1 MKLSLMKFHKIKNK
15 VNWVRAHCTRNE
27 RKRLVKIGKRALF
40 NVTWSLVF
48 KWGTPLGNPYNHD
61 DDDDDDDDTDDVELS
76 QTLTSIFLVQNI
88 HGIVGGELCLGDCLR
103 GKS

>member
-1 MKLSLMKFHKIKNK
+1 M
-15 VNWVRAHCTRNE
+15 
-27 RKRLVKIGKRALF
+27 
-40 NVTWSLVF
+40 F

-61 DDDDDDDDTDDVELS
+61 DDDDDDTDDVKLS

-88 HGIVGGELCLGDCLR
+88 HGIVGGELCLSDCLR

>member
-1 MKLSLMKFHKIKNK
+1 M
-15 VNWVRAHCTRNE
+15 
-27 RKRLVKIGKRALF
+27 
-40 NVTWSLVF
+40 F

-61 DDDDDDDDTDDVELS
+61 DDDDDTDDVKLS

-88 HGIVGGELCLGDCLR
+88 HGIVGGELCLSDCLR

>member
-1 MKLSLMKFHKIKNK
+1 MKFPKIWIK
-15 VNWVRAHCTRNE
+15 VNWV
-27 RKRLVKIGKRALF
+27 LSALF

-61 DDDDDDDDTDDVELS
+61 DDDDDDDDTDDVKLS

-88 HGIVGGELCLGDCLR
+88 HGIVGGELCLSDCLR
-103 GKS
+103 GKC

>member
-1 MKLSLMKFHKIKNK
+1 M
-15 VNWVRAHCTRNE
+15 
-27 RKRLVKIGKRALF
+27 
-40 NVTWSLVF
+40 F

-61 DDDDDDDDTDDVELS
+61 DDDDDTDDVKLS

-88 HGIVGGELCLGDCLR
+88 HGIDGGELCLSDCLR

>member
-1 MKLSLMKFHKIKNK
+1 MKFHKIKNK

-61 DDDDDDDDTDDVELS
+61 DDDDDTDDVKLS

-88 HGIVGGELCLGDCLR
+88 HGIVGGELCLSDCLR

>member
-1 MKLSLMKFHKIKNK
+1 M
-15 VNWVRAHCTRNE
+15 
-27 RKRLVKIGKRALF
+27 
-40 NVTWSLVF
+40 F

>member
-1 MKLSLMKFHKIKNK
+1 MKFHKIKNK
-15 VNWVRAHCTRNE
+15 VNWVRAHYTRNE

-40 NVTWSLVF
+40 NVTWPLVF
-48 KWGTPLGNPYNHD
+48 KWRTPLGNPYNHD
-61 DDDDDDDDTDDVELS
+61 EDDDDDNDDAKLS

-88 HGIVGGELCLGDCLR
+88 HGIVGGELCLSDCLR